1 MSESGGGSWTIDLT
15 GQVALVTGAS
25 RGIGKAIACTLAHA
39 GAWVACVARNR
50 ERLEATL
57 GAIGSAGGK
66 GDAFAADVTDGQ
78 AVESVVEQ
86 VLGHSERIDI
96 LVNNAGITRDGL
108 LLRMEDDEWRQVID
122 TNLTGTFLFSRAVSR
137 SMIQRRY
144 GRIINITSVAGLTGN
159 AGQCNYAASKAGV
172 IGFTRSLAK
181 ELARRGVTANA
192 VAPGF
197 ITTDMT
203 DALPEATRDEV
214 RKHIPMRRF
223 GEPQEV
229 ADLVAYLASPQS
241 GYLTGQ
247 VVTIDGGMT

>member
-1 MSESGGGSWTIDLT
+1 
-15 GQVALVTGAS
+15 VALGTGAS
-25 RGIGKAIACTLAHA
+25 RGIGKAVACTLARA
-39 GAWVACVARNR
+39 GAWVACVARNQ
-50 ERLEATL
+50 ERLEETL
-57 GAIGSAGGK
+57 AAISAAGGQ
-66 GDAFAADVTDGQ
+66 GGAFAADVADKE
-78 AVESVVEQ
+78 AVEDVVEQ
-86 VLGHSERIDI
+86 VLAQNDRIDI

-108 LLRMEDDEWRQVID
+108 LLRMEDDEWQQVID
-122 TNLTGTFLFSRAVSR
+122 TNLTGTFLFCRAACR

-144 GRIINITSVAGLTGN
+144 GRIVNITSVAGLTGN

-172 IGFTRSLAK
+172 VGFTRSLAK

-203 DALPEATRDEV
+203 AALPEATRDEV

-223 GEPQEV
+223 GEPEEV

-241 GYLTGQ
+241 AYLTGQ